1 MGVISMMSSLF
12 LDDYTQGQEQERSL
26 ELEKSLKKMA
36 KFLFKERK
44 SYISTLDSLE
54 RRLLNIKNL
63 PSWVGDDFNMSLAQ
77 IEDFKKAIKYERFP
91 NDFAKETDKTGRTA
105 KIVESSKSIASS
117 GDSAAMSLA
126 TVIGTA
132 TTVGLLDTMYS
143 GADATNAAL
152 EWLSGTLKN
161 SKSLVKLGILGGGL
175 VAAFAA
181 FGLAGEVSR
190 KQDEIERTKE
200 LNKMLESKQ
209 ICLSNLI
216 KRSRKNYESRVLKSF
231 EWLKNIRSNDYSE
244 WNNSDKRELEKL
256 VNAVSNMVQLINE
269 RV

>member
-1 MGVISMMSSLF
+1 MGVIF
-12 LDDYTQGQEQERSL
+12 WDDYTQGQERL

-161 SKSLVKLGILGGGL
+161 SKLGILGGLVGL
-175 VAAFAA
+175 GVAA
-181 FGLAGEVSR
+181 FGLAGVVSR